1 MTILIEYGVNT
12 EMNDYVLAIGDILYD
27 KDNQNSYRIISL
39 IDDHLILCEKET
51 TKLEFQQI
59 KYTIIPD
66 LV

>member
-39 IDDHLILCEKET
+39 IDDH
-51 TKLEFQQI
+51 
-59 KYTIIPD
+59 
-66 LV
+66 